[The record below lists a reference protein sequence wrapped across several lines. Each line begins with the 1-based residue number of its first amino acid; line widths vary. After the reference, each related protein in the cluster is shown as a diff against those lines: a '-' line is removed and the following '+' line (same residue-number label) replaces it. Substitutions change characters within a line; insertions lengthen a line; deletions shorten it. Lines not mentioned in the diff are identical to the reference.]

1 VPLAVSWVLL
11 AGWLAIPYGP
21 CDHAG
26 QPSPRSPWMMD
37 VDGEVGQQQQQ
48 LGGGHASCMVHC
60 TVKKNPS
67 LYSLL
72 ADRRGEE
79 RERERCHHG

>member
-1 VPLAVSWVLL
+1 
-11 AGWLAIPYGP
+11 
-21 CDHAG
+21 
-26 QPSPRSPWMMD
+26 MMD